1 MNFTRQISNF
11 TTKQLLEIAY
21 VFLNNDITMH
31 KYFVEILFITIL
43 KNLPQEKLVKIQTI
57 IYILKYFKN
66 KNLFYY

>member
-66 KNLFYY
+66 KNLFY